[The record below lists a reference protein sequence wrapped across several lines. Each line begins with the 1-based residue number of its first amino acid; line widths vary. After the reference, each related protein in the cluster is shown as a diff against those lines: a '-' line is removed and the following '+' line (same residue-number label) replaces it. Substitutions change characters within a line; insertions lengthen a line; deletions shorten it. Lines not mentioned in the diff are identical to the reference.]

1 MVVAL
6 FVYVIPHTSPDY
18 FETWEQAI
26 PKFHLLQTISLYT
39 FLQFHKN
46 QLNLAIAQNTSKES

>member
-6 FVYVIPHTSPDY
+6 FVYMIPHTSQDY

-39 FLQFHKN
+39 YLQFHIK
-46 QLNLAIAQNTSKES
+46 QLNLAITQNTSKES